1 MAASVFRPPPVIVA
15 PRAPSSDVA
24 ALPRTP
30 CWGLRRASFGT
41 TSRLPQTTR
50 SCVRMRAGGP
60 GLLDSPTI
68 TSQPEQGTERVYK
81 RPPIYKVFL
90 HNDNYNKREY
100 VVKVLLKVVQEISVD
115 DAVTVMQEAH
125 ETGVALVVACPQ
137 ENAERYC
144 EGLRLNGLTST
155 IEPAGC

>member
-1 MAASVFRPPPVIVA
+1 MAASVLRPPPVSVA
-15 PRAPSSDVA
+15 SRAPTA
-24 ALPRTP
+24 ALAVLPGSA
-30 CWGLRRASFGT
+30 CLGWRRANFGT
-41 TSRLPQTTR
+41 STLLSQTTR
-50 SCVRMRAGGP
+50 TCVQMRAGVP

-68 TSQPEQGTERVYK
+68 TSEPQQGTDRAYK

-100 VVKVLLKVVQEISVD
+100 VVKVLLKVVEEITVD

-155 IEPAGC
+155 IEPAGR

>member
-1 MAASVFRPPPVIVA
+1 M
-15 PRAPSSDVA
+15 
-24 ALPRTP
+24 T
-30 CWGLRRASFGT
+30 
-41 TSRLPQTTR
+41 QTTR
-50 SCVRMRAGGP
+50 TCVRARAGGA
-60 GLLDSPTI
+60 GVIDSPVI

-100 VVKVLLKVVQEISVD
+100 VVNVLLKVVKEITMD

-144 EGLRLNGLTST
+144 EGLRLNGLTCT